1 MSVNSMTFEQ
11 SAAFLTDLYKQAT
24 GETPSIA
31 VTDTKT
37 FTTVG
42 TTLLQMGYDQVTS
55 SLTQLLARSIY
66 SIRPYSQK
74 FKSLNVTEE
83 KWGAV
88 IRKINYIDSDVVD
101 DPSLDLP
108 DGTSVDQWKVRKPKT
123 LQTNFYGAHNYAD
136 YVTIYTYQLD
146 AALRDAAEFGR
157 WLAGVL
163 QNIADK
169 LTQIEEAEARSILAN
184 FISAKATADTSNAI
198 NVLQAYYDETGVEL
212 TPANMFAQANYPDF
226 VKWLYSYVNTLTDFM
241 SERTIKYHMNI
252 DGKPLK
258 RHTGL
263 NFMKAFM
270 SGNVLNKTASEVLA
284 TIFNP
289 EKLKMVEFEKVN
301 FWQNIDDPYKVVAK
315 PAYLNTSTGGIIESD
330 DAVTVSNIIGCIFD
344 VEALGT
350 CRRLVRTERTPIN
363 AAMLTYNIWYHFQ
376 QATWNDFTE
385 NFVLLYAGNVTT

>member
-1 MSVNSMTFEQ
+1 MAVNTMTFEQ
-11 SAAFLTDLYKQAT
+11 SAAFLQDLYEQAT
-24 GETPSIA
+24 GQKAIA
-31 VTDTKT
+31 VTDTGT

-42 TTLLQMGYDQVTS
+42 TTLLQMGYDQVTQ

-88 IRKINYIDSDVVD
+88 IRKINYIDSDIVD
-101 DPSLDLP
+101 DDSLSLV
-108 DGTSVDQWKVRKPKT
+108 DGQSADQWEVRKPKI
-123 LQTNFYGAHNYAD
+123 LQTNFYGAHNYSD
-136 YVTIYTYQLD
+136 FVTIYTYQLD

-169 LTQIEEAEARSILAN
+169 LTQIEEAEARSLLIN
-184 FISAKATADTSNAI
+184 FITSKFKADTPNAI
-198 NVLQAYYDETGVEL
+198 NVLQAYYDETGVTL
-212 TPANMFAQANYPDF
+212 TPSNMFAQANYPDF
-226 VKWLYSYVNTLTDFM
+226 VKWLYGYINTLTDMM
-241 SERTIKYHMNI
+241 SERSIKYHMNI
-252 DGKPLK
+252 TGKELM
-258 RHTGL
+258 RHTGM

-270 SGNVLNKTASEVLA
+270 SANVLNKTASEVLA
-284 TIFNP
+284 TVFNP
-289 EKLKMVEFEKVN
+289 DKLKMVEFEKVN
-301 FWQNIDDPYKVVAK
+301 FWQNMDSPYSVTAT
-315 PAYLNTSTGGIIESD
+315 PTYLN
-330 DAVTVSNIIGCIFD
+330 VSNGQLITETTPVGVDHVIGCLFD

-363 AAMLTYNIWYHFQ
+363 ARMLTYNIWYHFQ

-385 NFVLLYAGNVTT
+385 NFVLLYADTVTP

>member
-1 MSVNSMTFEQ
+1 MAVNTMTFEQ
-11 SAAFLTDLYKQAT
+11 SAAFLQDLYEQAT
-24 GETPSIA
+24 GKKSIA
-31 VTDTKT
+31 VTDTGT

-42 TTLLQMGYDQVTS
+42 TTLLQMGYDQVTQ

-74 FKSLNVTEE
+74 FKSLNVSEE
-83 KWGAV
+83 KWGAI
-88 IRKINYIDSDVVD
+88 IRKINYIDSDIVD
-101 DPSLDLP
+101 DDSLSLV
-108 DGTSVDQWKVRKPKT
+108 DGQSADQWEVRKPKI
-123 LQTNFYGAHNYAD
+123 LQTNFYGAHNYSD
-136 YVTIYTYQLD
+136 FVTIYTYQLD

-169 LTQIEEAEARSILAN
+169 LTQIEEAEARSLLIN
-184 FISAKATADTSNAI
+184 FITSKFKADSPNAI
-198 NVLQAYYDETGVEL
+198 NVLQAYYDETGVTL

-226 VKWLYSYVNTLTDFM
+226 VKWLYGFINTLTDMM
-241 SERTIKYHMNI
+241 SERSIKYHMNI
-252 DGKPLK
+252 TGKELM

-270 SGNVLNKTASEVLA
+270 SANVLNKTASEVLA
-284 TIFNP
+284 TVFNP
-289 EKLKMVEFEKVN
+289 DKLKMVEFEKVN
-301 FWQNIDDPYKVVAK
+301 FWQNMDTPYSVSAT
-315 PAYLNTSTGGIIESD
+315 PTYLD
-330 DAVTVSNIIGCIFD
+330 VTNGHLITEANPVGVDNVIGCLFD

-363 AAMLTYNIWYHFQ
+363 ARMLTYNIWYHFQ

-385 NFVLLYAGNVTT
+385 NFVLLYADTVTP

>member
-1 MSVNSMTFEQ
+1 MAVNTMTFEQ
-11 SAAFLTDLYKQAT
+11 SAAFLQDLYEQAT
-24 GETPSIA
+24 GQKAIA
-31 VTDTKT
+31 VTDTGT

-42 TTLLQMGYDQVTS
+42 TTLLQMGYDQVTQ

-88 IRKINYIDSDVVD
+88 IRKINYIDSDIVD
-101 DPSLDLP
+101 DDSLSLV
-108 DGTSVDQWKVRKPKT
+108 DGQSADQWEVRKPKI
-123 LQTNFYGAHNYAD
+123 LQTNFYGAHNYSD
-136 YVTIYTYQLD
+136 FVTIYTYQLD

-169 LTQIEEAEARSILAN
+169 LTQIEEAEARSLLIN
-184 FISAKATADTSNAI
+184 FITSKFKADTPNAI
-198 NVLQAYYDETGVEL
+198 NVLQAYYDETGVTL
-212 TPANMFAQANYPDF
+212 TPSNMFAQANYPDF
-226 VKWLYSYVNTLTDFM
+226 VKWLYGYINTLTDMM
-241 SERTIKYHMNI
+241 SERSIKYHMNI
-252 DGKPLK
+252 TGKELM
-258 RHTGL
+258 RHTGM

-270 SGNVLNKTASEVLA
+270 SANVLNKTASEVLA
-284 TIFNP
+284 TVFNP
-289 EKLKMVEFEKVN
+289 DKLKMVEFEKVN
-301 FWQNIDDPYKVVAK
+301 FWQNMDSPYSVTAT
-315 PAYLNTSTGGIIESD
+315 PTYLD
-330 DAVTVSNIIGCIFD
+330 VSNGQLITETTPVGVDNVIGCLFD

-363 AAMLTYNIWYHFQ
+363 ARMLTYNIWYHFQ

-385 NFVLLYAGNVTT
+385 NFVLLYADTVTP

>member
-1 MSVNSMTFEQ
+1 MAVNTMTFEQ
-11 SAAFLTDLYKQAT
+11 SAAFLQDLYEQAT
-24 GETPSIA
+24 GQKAIA
-31 VTDTKT
+31 VTDTGT

-42 TTLLQMGYDQVTS
+42 TTLLQMGYDQVTQ

-88 IRKINYIDSDVVD
+88 IRKINYIDSDIVD
-101 DPSLDLP
+101 DDSLSLV
-108 DGTSVDQWKVRKPKT
+108 DGQSADQWEVRKPKI
-123 LQTNFYGAHNYAD
+123 LQTNFYGAHNYSD
-136 YVTIYTYQLD
+136 FVTIYTYQLD

-169 LTQIEEAEARSILAN
+169 LTQIEEAEARSLLIN
-184 FISAKATADTSNAI
+184 FITSKFKADTPNAI
-198 NVLQAYYDETGVEL
+198 NVLQAYYDETGVTL
-212 TPANMFAQANYPDF
+212 TPSNMFAQANYPDF
-226 VKWLYSYVNTLTDFM
+226 VKWLYGYINTLTDM
-241 SERTIKYHMNI
+241 MGERSIKYHMNI
-252 DGKPLK
+252 TGKELM
-258 RHTGL
+258 RHTGM

-270 SGNVLNKTASEVLA
+270 SANVLNKTASEVLA
-284 TIFNP
+284 TVFNP
-289 EKLKMVEFEKVN
+289 DKLKMVEFEKVN
-301 FWQNIDDPYKVVAK
+301 FWQNMDSPYSVTAT
-315 PAYLNTSTGGIIESD
+315 PTYLD
-330 DAVTVSNIIGCIFD
+330 VSNGQLITETTPVGVDNVIGCLFD

-363 AAMLTYNIWYHFQ
+363 ARMLTYNIWYHFQ

-385 NFVLLYAGNVTT
+385 NFVLLYADTVTP

>member
-1 MSVNSMTFEQ
+1 MAVNTMTFEQ
-11 SAAFLTDLYKQAT
+11 SAAFLQDLYEQAT
-24 GETPSIA
+24 GQKAIA
-31 VTDTKT
+31 VTDTGT

-42 TTLLQMGYDQVTS
+42 TTLLQMGYDQVTQ

-88 IRKINYIDSDVVD
+88 IRKINYIDSDIVD
-101 DPSLDLP
+101 DDSLSLV
-108 DGTSVDQWKVRKPKT
+108 DGQSADQWEVRKPKI
-123 LQTNFYGAHNYAD
+123 LQTNFYGAHNYSD
-136 YVTIYTYQLD
+136 FVTIYTYQLD

-169 LTQIEEAEARSILAN
+169 LTQIEEAEARSLLIN
-184 FISAKATADTSNAI
+184 FITSKFKADTPNAI
-198 NVLQAYYDETGVEL
+198 NVLQAYYDETGVTL
-212 TPANMFAQANYPDF
+212 TPSNMFAQANYPDF
-226 VKWLYSYVNTLTDFM
+226 VKWLYGYINTLTDMM
-241 SERTIKYHMNI
+241 SERSIKYHMNI
-252 DGKPLK
+252 TGKELM
-258 RHTGL
+258 RHTGM

-270 SGNVLNKTASEVLA
+270 SANVLNKTASEVLA
-284 TIFNP
+284 TVFNP
-289 EKLKMVEFEKVN
+289 DKLKMVEFEKVN
-301 FWQNIDDPYKVVAK
+301 FWQNMDTPYSVSAT
-315 PAYLNTSTGGIIESD
+315 PTYLD
-330 DAVTVSNIIGCIFD
+330 VSNGQLITETTPVGVDNVIGCLFD

-363 AAMLTYNIWYHFQ
+363 ARMLTYNIWYHFQ

-385 NFVLLYAGNVTT
+385 NFVLLYADTVTP

>member
-1 MSVNSMTFEQ
+1 MAVNTMTFEQ
-11 SAAFLTDLYKQAT
+11 SAAFLQDLYEQAT
-24 GETPSIA
+24 GQKSIA
-31 VTDTKT
+31 VTDTGT

-42 TTLLQMGYDQVTS
+42 TTLLQMGYDQVTQ

-88 IRKINYIDSDVVD
+88 IRKINYIDSDIVD
-101 DPSLDLP
+101 DDSLSLV
-108 DGTSVDQWKVRKPKT
+108 DGQSADQWEVRKPKI
-123 LQTNFYGAHNYAD
+123 LQTNFYGAHNYSD
-136 YVTIYTYQLD
+136 FVTIYTYQLD

-169 LTQIEEAEARSILAN
+169 LTQIEEAEARSLLIN
-184 FISAKATADTSNAI
+184 FITSKFKADTPNAI
-198 NVLQAYYDETGVEL
+198 NVLQAYYDETGVTL
-212 TPANMFAQANYPDF
+212 TPSNMFAQANYPDF
-226 VKWLYSYVNTLTDFM
+226 VKWLYGYINTLTDMM
-241 SERTIKYHMNI
+241 SERSIKYHMNI
-252 DGKPLK
+252 TGKELM
-258 RHTGL
+258 RHTGM

-270 SGNVLNKTASEVLA
+270 SANVLNKTASEVLA
-284 TIFNP
+284 TVFNP
-289 EKLKMVEFEKVN
+289 DKLKMVEFEKVN
-301 FWQNIDDPYKVVAK
+301 FWQNMDAPYSVSAT
-315 PAYLNTSTGGIIESD
+315 PTYLD
-330 DAVTVSNIIGCIFD
+330 VSNGQLITETTPVGVDNVIGCLFD

-363 AAMLTYNIWYHFQ
+363 ARMLTYNIWYHFQ

-385 NFVLLYAGNVTT
+385 NFVLLYADTVTP

>member
-1 MSVNSMTFEQ
+1 MAVNTMTFEQ
-11 SAAFLTDLYKQAT
+11 SAAFLQDLYEQAT
-24 GETPSIA
+24 GQKAIA
-31 VTDTKT
+31 VTDTGT

-42 TTLLQMGYDQVTS
+42 TTLLQMGYDQVTQ

-88 IRKINYIDSDVVD
+88 VRKINYIDSDIVNDDSLSLVD
-101 DPSLDLP
+101 GQSA
-108 DGTSVDQWKVRKPKT
+108 DQWEVRKPKI
-123 LQTNFYGAHNYAD
+123 LQTNFYGAHNYSD
-136 YVTIYTYQLD
+136 FVTIYTYQLD

-169 LTQIEEAEARSILAN
+169 LTQIEEAEARSLLIN
-184 FISAKATADTSNAI
+184 FITSKFKADTPNAI
-198 NVLQAYYDETGVEL
+198 NVLQAYYDETGVTL
-212 TPANMFAQANYPDF
+212 TPSNMFAQANYPDF
-226 VKWLYSYVNTLTDFM
+226 VKWLYGYINTLTDMM
-241 SERTIKYHMNI
+241 SERSVKYHMNI
-252 DGKPLK
+252 TGKELM
-258 RHTGL
+258 RHTGM

-270 SGNVLNKTASEVLA
+270 SANVLNKTASEVLA
-284 TIFNP
+284 TVFNP
-289 EKLKMVEFEKVN
+289 DKLKMVEFEKVN
-301 FWQNIDDPYKVVAK
+301 FWQNMDSPYSVTAT
-315 PAYLNTSTGGIIESD
+315 PTYLN
-330 DAVTVSNIIGCIFD
+330 VSNGQLITETTPVGVDNVIGCLFD

-363 AAMLTYNIWYHFQ
+363 ARMLTYNIWYHFQ

-385 NFVLLYAGNVTT
+385 NFVLLYADTVTP